1 MDWNQISFEVNKN
14 KVDLVSE
21 VLTGLGS
28 ISISYFDALNNAI
41 FEPPVGETP
50 LWESVRITAL
60 FSSEINKQFITDSI
74 LEICNINVLDTLELK
89 DRVWEEECQKN
100 FPSMQ
105 FGKKLWVR
113 PSWDSLF
120 ELPSDA
126 VIINMDPGLAFGTG
140 THQTTSLCLEFLDE
154 NPPKGLDVI
163 DFGCG
168 TGILAIAAAKLG
180 ANSILAIDNDPQAL
194 ISSQENAVNN
204 NCESV
209 IHTIHSMEN
218 DEYRNCDLLIANI
231 LANPLMELEPLFSG
245 LLNPNG
251 TLLLSGILKDQLE
264 RLLDCYSD
272 KFMDFELANMD
283 EWFRVKAKKR
293 QPIRIKSVSYTHLT
307 LPTIC
312 SV

>member
-28 ISISYFDALNNAI
+28 ISITYSDALDNAI
-41 FEPPVGETP
+41 FEPSVGENP
-50 LWESVRITAL
+50 LWDSVRITAL
-60 FSSEINKQFITDSI
+60 FPSEISKQFVTDSM
-74 LEICNINVLDTLELK
+74 LEICSINVKDTLELE

-105 FGKKLWVR
+105 FGKKLWIR

-120 ELPSDA
+120 DLPSDA
-126 VIINMDPGLAFGTG
+126 VIIDMDPGLAFGTG

-180 ANSILAIDNDPQAL
+180 ANSILAIDNDPQAV

-251 TLLLSGILKDQLE
+251 TLLLSGILKDQLDK
-264 RLLDCYSD
+264 LLDCYSD
-272 KFMDFELANMD
+272 NFMNFELANMG
-283 EWFRVKAKKR
+283 EWFRVKAKKGNR
-293 QPIRIKSVSYTHLT
+293 
-307 LPTIC
+307 
-312 SV
+312 